1 VSGLNRFGG
10 CGQPT
15 ARSTDTSQRS
25 CVSFNLTVPTG
36 CSMLSAEYRAAAF
49 NEYPNSTTTLG
60 SNRAY
65 NALVDSKDRQT

>member
-1 VSGLNRFGG
+1 
-10 CGQPT
+10 
-15 ARSTDTSQRS
+15 
-25 CVSFNLTVPTG
+25 
-36 CSMLSAEYRAAAF
+36 MLSAEYRAAAF